1 MDRIKTIVSK
11 IKFNNI
17 ADIGTDHGYISIYAY
32 LDNNNRNIIASDINE
47 LPLQNCI
54 DNLIKYGLQQKI
66 KTRISNGLLGFNT
79 NEAETIIIAGMGGK
93 LIVDILNNNITKSAK
108 QLILQPQLDMCL
120 VRKFVH
126 KIGFKILEEDIVFE
140 DNKYYFIINC
150 INQKED
156 FCADFYTEDEYVT
169 GKKINQIDLAIK
181 YYSDEIKYLMQI
193 KNKILTN
200 GTNISKQAEKLN
212 LLDNQ
217 IAVLEKFKLNHEGD
231 FI

>member
-1 MDRIKTIVSK
+1 MNRIKAIVSK

-17 ADIGTDHGYISIYAY
+17 ADIGTDHGYISIQSY

-66 KTRISNGLLGFNT
+66 KTRISNGLLGFDT
-79 NEAETIIIAGMGGK
+79 NDAETIIIAGMGGK
-93 LIVDILNNNITKSAK
+93 LIVDILNNNLCVTKSAK

-126 KIGFKILEEDIVFE
+126 KIGFEILEEDIVFE

-150 INQKED
+150 INQKENL
-156 FCADFYTEDEYVT
+156 CANFYTEDEYVT

-181 YYSDEIKYLMQI
+181 YYSDEKKYLMQI

-200 GTNISKQAEKLN
+200 GTNISKQLEKIKS
-212 LLDNQ
+212 LDNQ
-217 IAVLEKFKLNHEGD
+217 IAVLEKFILN
-231 FI
+231 